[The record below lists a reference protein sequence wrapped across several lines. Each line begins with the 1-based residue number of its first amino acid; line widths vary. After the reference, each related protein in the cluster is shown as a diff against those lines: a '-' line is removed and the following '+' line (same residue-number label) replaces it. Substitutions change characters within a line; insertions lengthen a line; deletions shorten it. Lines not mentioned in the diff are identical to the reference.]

1 MINTDNVSNKKE
13 NNDNII
19 PEKMYYTPILRF
31 NEFKKEWDSI
41 KLDDLLEFIN
51 TNSLSRSKLN
61 FEEGSVRNIHYGDI
75 HTKFPTL
82 VDCSIEEI
90 PLICPDVD
98 ISKFKEKQFCKNGDL
113 IIADA
118 SEDYEDIG
126 KSIELI
132 NVNEKIVSGLHTILA
147 RDKLDRT
154 ALGFKGYLFLN
165 ESLRKNIKIIAN
177 GVSVLGISKNN
188 LAKLEVKL
196 PSFEEQQKIVSFLSA
211 IDKKIILMQ
220 KKHKNKVIFKNEFFN
235 NYVSKLQNND
245 YKKIKL
251 DEFISIQNK
260 RNKNNEDISV
270 LSISN
275 KLGFISQEEQFEDR
289 IIASSDTKN
298 YKIVEKG
305 DFAYNP
311 ARINVGSI
319 ARLTNF
325 DKGIISPMYIVF
337 KTDSTTINP
346 VFFENYIF
354 TNYFKLEILK
364 RLEGSVR
371 LILSADSLKNI
382 EISVPNINEQQKISE
397 FLELLSKDIYL
408 SEINLKKLKEF
419 KKGLL
424 QKMFV

>member
-1 MINTDNVSNKKE
+1 MKYNNITHTLETISEEGKSKSNLKILPKGTFIIAIFGLEAPGTRGSCGILGINATINQACMAL
-13 NNDNII
+13 I
-19 PEKMYYTPILRF
+19 PHE
-31 NEFKKEWDSI
+31 
-41 KLDDLLEFIN
+41 
-51 TNSLSRSKLN
+51 SKLN
-61 FEEGSVRNIHYGDI
+61 NHFLFQWYLKVGEKYGIKYTQGTKQQNYNEELLKSLH
-75 HTKFPTL
+75 
-82 VDCSIEEI
+82 
-90 PLICPDVD
+90 ICLPN
-98 ISKFKEKQFCKNGDL
+98 S
-113 IIADA
+113 
-118 SEDYEDIG
+118 
-126 KSIELI
+126 
-132 NVNEKIVSGLHTILA
+132 
-147 RDKLDRT
+147 
-154 ALGFKGYLFLN
+154 LN
-165 ESLRKNIKIIAN
+165 EQNKIAN
-177 GVSVLGISKNN
+177 
-188 LAKLEVKL
+188 
-196 PSFEEQQKIVSFLSA
+196 FLLLV
-211 IDKKIILMQ
+211 DKKIELLE

-235 NYVSKLQNND
+235 NYVSKLQNNEC
-245 YKKIKL
+245 KKIKL
-251 DEFISIQNK
+251 DKFITILNK
-260 RNKNNEDISV
+260 RNKNNDNISV
-270 LSISN
+270 LSINN

-289 IIASSDTKN
+289 NVASSDTKN

-319 ARLTNF
+319 SRLTNF

-382 EISVPNINEQQKISE
+382 EISVPNLNEQQKISE

>member
-1 MINTDNVSNKKE
+1 MTQEDKYISLDQISSFETSKVYVNDINLKQYISTENMVSNLGGITVATNK
-13 NNDNII
+13 
-19 PEKMYYTPILRF
+19 PEKGKITQFLEEDILISNIRPYLKKIWFANEKGGCSSDILVLRPNDKINSKYLYYLLSSDKFF
-31 NEFKKEWDSI
+31 NYMMTTSKGTKMPRGDKNAIKKFK
-41 KLDDLLEFIN
+41 
-51 TNSLSRSKLN
+51 
-61 FEEGSVRNIHYGDI
+61 
-75 HTKFPTL
+75 
-82 VDCSIEEI
+82 I
-90 PLICPDVD
+90 PLVP
-98 ISKFKEKQFCKNGDL
+98 
-113 IIADA
+113 II
-118 SEDYEDIG
+118 EQ
-126 KSIELI
+126 
-132 NVNEKIVSGLHTILA
+132 NTWVNL
-147 RDKLDRT
+147 
-154 ALGFKGYLFLN
+154 
-165 ESLRKNIKIIAN
+165 
-177 GVSVLGISKNN
+177 
-188 LAKLEVKL
+188 
-196 PSFEEQQKIVSFLSA
+196 LSQ
-211 IDKKIILMQ
+211 IDKKLILMQ

-245 YKKIKL
+245 CNKFKL
-251 DEFISIQNK
+251 DKFITIHNK
-260 RNKNNEDISV
+260 RNKNNDNIPV
-270 LSISN
+270 LSINN

-289 IIASSDTKN
+289 NVASSDTKN

-337 KTDSTTINP
+337 KTDSTIINS

-382 EISVPNINEQQKISE
+382 EISVPNLNEQQKIGE

-408 SEINLKKLKEF
+408 SEINLIKLKEF